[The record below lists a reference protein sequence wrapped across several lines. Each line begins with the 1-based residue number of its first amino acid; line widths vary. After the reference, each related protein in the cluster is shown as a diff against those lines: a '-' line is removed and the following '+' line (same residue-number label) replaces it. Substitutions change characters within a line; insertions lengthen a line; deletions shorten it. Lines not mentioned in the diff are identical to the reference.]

1 MSVLMKQDSRFIGW
15 VGDCAKEWVLLSLKG
30 EEAISSPYYW
40 NAQFTTAEGVDANTR
55 LGEEVAC
62 RIGDAEQQR
71 FVQGVVTQLQHLY
84 DRNGLGYFHAVIEPR
99 LVLTRLRKNLRVFQ
113 RTTVPDL
120 VVALLKEHDINDVKL
135 SLSAEYAEQEYFI
148 QYRETDFDFISRLLE
163 NAGIGYFFTHGEDK
177 HELVLADHDKAWND
191 AKVPSLPFHPLSG
204 TQEHVGVLGWAVKS
218 QLIASNAA
226 DLNDFGHA
234 SVAQL
239 HHLDANGEKNS
250 ERQGQYSELRL
261 QCNEL
266 GSQRFSGEMNAF
278 FLSAGESFELTDH
291 PTASARY
298 AINKLSFTASN
309 NLLTTDSY
317 SCSVEC
323 WPQSQPFRPECV
335 TPVPSIAGML
345 TATVVGP
352 DSEEIHTD
360 EFGRIKIQFPWDL
373 ENKQDDS
380 SSCWIRVSQPWAGGN
395 FGALF
400 LPRIGSEVL
409 VSFIQGHPDH
419 PVVTGSVYSDE
430 NPQPIALPDE
440 KTQSGFVSRST
451 QDGEVTDGHRLV
463 FDDKKDEEKLIVG
476 SQKDLLLTVL
486 NEAQI
491 TIGANRTSE
500 ITEGNDHLT
509 LKKGNSDLVLEDG
522 NQAQSLQKGNY
533 SIILDEGN
541 YGLTLQK
548 GNQTIELK
556 KGDQTTTVKGGGSQ
570 LTTDKACVIESKEK
584 IIFKVGKNEI
594 AITTDG
600 ITVNGA
606 EITFESK
613 GPMAMK
619 AAEVNIKGSG
629 KVVIDGSA
637 IELG

>member
-1 MSVLMKQDSRFIGW
+1 MSVLMNQDSRFIGW
-15 VGDCAKEWVLLSLKG
+15 VGDCATEWVLLSLHG
-30 EEAISSPYYW
+30 EEAISSAYRW
-40 NAQFTTAEGVDANTR
+40 NAEFTVAEGVDANTR

-62 RIGDAEQQR
+62 RIGEAEQQR

-84 DRNGLGYFHAVIEPR
+84 NRDGLGYFQGVIEPR

-120 VVALLKEHDINDVKL
+120 VMALLKEHDINDVKL
-135 SLSAEYAEQEYFI
+135 SLSADYAEQEYFI

-163 NAGIGYFFTHGEDK
+163 NAGISYFFTHAEDK
-177 HELVLADHDKAWND
+177 HELVLADHDKAWNE
-191 AKVPSLPFHPLSG
+191 AKVPSLPFHPQSG
-204 TQEHVGVLGWAVKS
+204 TEEHVGVLGWAVNS
-218 QLIASNAA
+218 QLIASNAQ
-226 DLNDFGHA
+226 DLTDFGHA
-234 SVAQL
+234 SVARL
-239 HHLDANGEKNS
+239 HHLDANGEKDS
-250 ERQGQYSELRL
+250 ERQGQYSKLR
-261 QCNEL
+261 QQGNEL

-291 PTASARY
+291 PTVSAKY
-298 AINKLSFTASN
+298 AINKLSFTATN
-309 NLLTTDSY
+309 NMLTTNSY
-317 SCSVEC
+317 SCTVEC
-323 WPQSQPFRPECV
+323 WPQSQPFRPACV

-360 EFGRIKIQFPWDL
+360 EFGRIKIQFPWDA
-373 ENKQDDS
+373 ENKHDDS

-419 PVVTGSVYSDE
+419 PLVIGSVYSDE

-491 TIGANRTSE
+491 TIGTNRISE
-500 ITEGNDHLT
+500 ITAGNDLLT
-509 LKKGNSDLVLEDG
+509 LK
-522 NQAQSLQKGNY
+522 
-533 SIILDEGN
+533 
-541 YGLTLQK
+541 K
-548 GNQTIELK
+548 GNQTIELNN
-556 KGDQTTTVKGGGSQ
+556 GDQTTTVKGGGSQ

-584 IIFKVGKNEI
+584 IIFKVGNNEM

-606 EITFESK
+606 EITLESK
-613 GPMAMK
+613 GAMTVK
-619 AAEVNIKGSG
+619 AAEVSIKGSG
-629 KVVIDGSA
+629 KVVIDGSQ